1 MLRKI
6 SVILFIRKCFEKF
19 RQKSS
24 FFSDDANYA
33 QACNVDKNELV
44 FKKPVIVA
52 LRFSKWVFT
61 EHPWMVL
68 LCAVSNPN
76 KIVNTWSLF

>member
-19 RQKSS
+19 RRKSS

-52 LRFSKWVFT
+52 LRFSKRVFM

-68 LCAVSNPN
+68 PCAVSNPN
-76 KIVNTWSLF
+76 KIVSTWFLF